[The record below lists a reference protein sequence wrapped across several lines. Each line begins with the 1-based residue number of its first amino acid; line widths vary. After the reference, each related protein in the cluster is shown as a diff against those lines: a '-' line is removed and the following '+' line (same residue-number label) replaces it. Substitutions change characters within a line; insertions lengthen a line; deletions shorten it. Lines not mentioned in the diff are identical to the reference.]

1 MSKEKSQDAEARLK
15 MAAKKMSATDPTK
28 QQQYETGKR
37 YAERLTDSEKS
48 RIIADYIECGN
59 LTEVARR
66 YNTNYKNI
74 RYVVNHN
81 INLQADINK
90 HQKQI
95 TEDVVRYMDSKKQA
109 ACSIIDLY
117 MSLLQ
122 DKSKTEKAS
131 IRDIAVSLGIVIDK
145 FTKDGVNT
153 SNEKSEHR
161 DIVNAIYDMCD
172 KIDDECSQDEKN
184 CDKDREDD
192 KNEENGGE

>member
-1 MSKEKSQDAEARLK
+1 

-131 IRDIAVSLGIVIDK
+131 IPDIAVSLGIVIDK

-184 CDKDREDD
+184 EKNGYNDKDGEDD
-192 KNEENGGE
+192 ENEENGGE

>member
-1 MSKEKSQDAEARLK
+1 
-15 MAAKKMSATDPTK
+15 
-28 QQQYETGKR
+28 
-37 YAERLTDSEKS
+37 
-48 RIIADYIECGN
+48 
-59 LTEVARR
+59 
-66 YNTNYKNI
+66 
-74 RYVVNHN
+74 
-81 INLQADINK
+81 
-90 HQKQI
+90 
-95 TEDVVRYMDSKKQA
+95 
-109 ACSIIDLY
+109 

-184 CDKDREDD
+184 GNNDKDEEDD
-192 KNEENGGE
+192 ENEENGGE

>member
-1 MSKEKSQDAEARLK
+1 M
-15 MAAKKMSATDPTK
+15 AKKKTSTAAPAK
-28 QQQYETGKR
+28 GGQYETGKR
-37 YAERLTDSEKS
+37 YADRLTDSEKS

-74 RYVVNHN
+74 RYIVNHN

-95 TEDVVRYMDSKKQA
+95 KEDVIQYMDSKKEA

-117 MSLLQ
+117 LGLLQ

-131 IRDIAVSLGIVIDK
+131 VRDIAVSLGIVIDK

-161 DIVNAIYDMCD
+161 DIVNAIYNMCD

-184 CDKDREDD
+184 GNNDGDD
-192 KNEENGGE
+192 NENTENGGE